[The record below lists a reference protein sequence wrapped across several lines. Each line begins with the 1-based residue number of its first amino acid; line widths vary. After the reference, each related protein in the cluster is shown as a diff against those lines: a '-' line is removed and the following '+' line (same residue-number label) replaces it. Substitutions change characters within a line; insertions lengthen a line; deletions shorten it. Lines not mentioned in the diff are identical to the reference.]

1 MQQRQGGAIQRTKDG
16 GGRKDR
22 LRGRNMERDEGGRKG
37 VDDGVGRKQRKN
49 QTETTGNT
57 AEKARRPRRGE
68 PGPE

>member
-37 VDDGVGRKQRKN
+37 VDDGVGRE
-49 QTETTGNT
+49 TEEESDGDHRQYSR
-57 AEKARRPRRGE
+57 ES
-68 PGPE
+68 